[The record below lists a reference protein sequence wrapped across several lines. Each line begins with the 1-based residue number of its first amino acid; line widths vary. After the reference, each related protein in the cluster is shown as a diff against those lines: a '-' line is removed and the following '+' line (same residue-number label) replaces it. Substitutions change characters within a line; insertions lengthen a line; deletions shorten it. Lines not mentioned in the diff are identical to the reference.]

1 MPIEITIT
9 AYAYSELQGTA
20 KERAREKLVE
30 WRTDHE
36 WWDCV
41 YEASKEKGKELGFN
55 IEDIRF
61 SGFCSQGDGA
71 SWTGQVKL
79 QTFLEHHLKEN
90 DPNYAKY
97 TTLLMLI
104 DDGWVENLISISRK
118 SFMYNHSNT
127 MQFEFAYMGYVNAT
141 EDGVIGAECPLQG
154 ANVKQLYEG
163 IDIDGLL
170 YDLHEWALRE
180 AKDYADEIYAQLE
193 AAYDDAMSDQHVS
206 VMADANEWEFDEMG
220 RLI

>member
-1 MPIEITIT
+1 MPTTRTILV
-9 AYAYSELQGTA
+9 YKYDELSDNA
-20 KERAREKLVE
+20 KDNVKTKYIAPSIDLDYVIDNAKHEGVER
-30 WRTDHE
+30 
-36 WWDCV
+36 
-41 YEASKEKGKELGFN
+41 GF
-55 IEDIRF
+55 DIDDVSW

-127 MQFEFAYMGYVNAT
+127 MRIDQEFMGYVNAT
-141 EDGVIGAECPLQG
+141 EEAVIGKDGPLQG
-154 ANVKQLYEG
+154 ANVLQLYEG
-163 IDIDGLL
+163 LDIHSLL
-170 YDLHEWALRE
+170 DDLYEWVLKE
-180 AKDYADEIYAQLE
+180 AKDYADEIYERLE
-193 AAYDDAMSDQHVS
+193 SEYDDLMSDQHIS
-206 VMADANEWEFDEMG
+206 LTADANGWEFDETG
-220 RLI
+220 RFI

>member
-1 MPIEITIT
+1 MPTTRTILV
-9 AYAYSELQGTA
+9 YKYDELSDNA
-20 KERAREKLVE
+20 KDNVKTKYIAPNIDMDYVIDNAKHEGVER
-30 WRTDHE
+30 
-36 WWDCV
+36 
-41 YEASKEKGKELGFN
+41 GF
-55 IEDIRF
+55 DIDDVSW

-127 MQFEFAYMGYVNAT
+127 MRIDQEFMGYVNAT
-141 EDGVIGAECPLQG
+141 EEAVIGKDGPLQG
-154 ANVKQLYEG
+154 ANVLQLYEG
-163 IDIDGLL
+163 LDIHSLL
-170 YDLHEWALRE
+170 DDLYEWVLKE
-180 AKDYADEIYAQLE
+180 AKDYADEIYERLE
-193 AAYDDAMSDQHVS
+193 SEYDDLMSDQHIS
-206 VMADANEWEFDEMG
+206 LTADANGWEFDETG

>member
-1 MPIEITIT
+1 MPTTRTITI
-9 AYAYSELQGTA
+9 YKYDELSHTA
-20 KERAREKLVE
+20 KDYVKTKYIAPNIDMDYVIDNAKHEGVER
-30 WRTDHE
+30 
-36 WWDCV
+36 
-41 YEASKEKGKELGFN
+41 GF
-55 IEDIRF
+55 DIDDVSW

-127 MQFEFAYMGYVNAT
+127 MRIDQEFMGYVNAT
-141 EDGVIGAECPLQG
+141 EEAVIGKDGPLQG
-154 ANVKQLYEG
+154 ANVLQLYEG
-163 IDIDGLL
+163 LDIHSLL
-170 YDLHEWALRE
+170 DDLYEWVLKE
-180 AKDYADEIYAQLE
+180 AKDYADEIYERLE
-193 AAYDDAMSDQHVS
+193 SEYDDLMSDQHIS
-206 VMADANEWEFDEMG
+206 LTADANGWEFDETG